1 MSSLFWSSSEGR
13 VGGLGFFRYLA
24 SFDDIPES
32 EFYDD
37 MDDSVLFVLGP
48 PDDEME
54 VER

>member
-1 MSSLFWSSSEGR
+1 MSSLFWSSSDGR

-24 SFDDIPES
+24 SFDVIPES

-37 MDDSVLFVLGP
+37 LDDSALFVSDS

-54 VER
+54 VE